1 MFGPSRVVQASPCAR
16 PPLPP
21 TFYAMLE
28 YRSQIEV
35 RYSETDMMGVVYHG
49 SYLPWLEVARTALLA
64 AEGLPYRQLEAEGFF
79 LPVIEV
85 NLRYHR
91 PARYADVV
99 TVHAMIPE
107 KPSLRLRIDY
117 ELWRGDEKLASGHTV
132 HVFIDKAG
140 RPVRPPAA
148 FAALIDAKFA

>member
-1 MFGPSRVVQASPCAR
+1 
-16 PPLPP
+16 
-21 TFYAMLE
+21 MLE
-28 YRSQIEV
+28 HRSQIEV

-64 AEGLPYRQLEAEGFF
+64 AEGLPYRELEKEGFF

-91 PARYADVV
+91 PAHYADTV
-99 TVHAMIPE
+99 TIHAMIRE
-107 KPSLRLRIDY
+107 KPALRLRIDY
-117 ELWRGDEKLASGHTV
+117 ELFRGEEKLASGHTV
-132 HVFIDKAG
+132 HVFIDKSG

-148 FAALIDAKFA
+148 FASLMNARFA

>member
-1 MFGPSRVVQASPCAR
+1 
-16 PPLPP
+16 
-21 TFYAMLE
+21 MLE

-35 RYSETDMMGVVYHG
+35 RYAETDMMGVVYHG

-64 AEGLPYRQLEAEGFF
+64 AEGLPYRELERDGFF

-85 NLRYHR
+85 NLRYLR
-91 PARYADVV
+91 PARYADLV
-99 TVHAMIPE
+99 TVHAIIRE
-107 KPSLRLRIDY
+107 KPALRMRIDY
-117 ELWRGDEKLASGHTV
+117 ELFRGEEKLAEGHTL

-148 FAALIDAKFA
+148 FATLMDARFAK

>member
-1 MFGPSRVVQASPCAR
+1 
-16 PPLPP
+16 
-21 TFYAMLE
+21 MLE
-28 YRSQIEV
+28 HRSQIEV
-35 RYSETDMMGVVYHG
+35 RYAETDMMGVVYHG

-64 AEGLPYRQLEAEGFF
+64 AEGLPYRELEAQGYF

-85 NLRYHR
+85 GMRYLR

-99 TVHAMIPE
+99 TVHAVIRE
-107 KPSLRLRIDY
+107 KPALRLRIDY
-117 ELWRGDEKLASGHTV
+117 ELWRGAEKLATGHTE

-148 FAALIDAKFA
+148 FAELVEKRFAYFSKK